1 MKDAA
6 SEEAPS
12 AACSVSWRGLVLR
25 EKVACLVCLNTDTGE
40 QLVVKKIFIRGNNR
54 VRTRVLAS
62 LENEM
67 NLLGT
72 LRHPHIVQ
80 YFGVQER
87 PECVNIF
94 MELMAGGSLKDQ
106 VGYRLRVLSV
116 YGRGRF

>member
-1 MKDAA
+1 M
-6 SEEAPS
+6 ST
-12 AACSVSWRGLVLR
+12 VSSSRGEHSQPML
-25 EKVACLVCLNTDTGE
+25 ALVCLNTDTGE
-40 QLVVKKIFIRGNNR
+40 QLVVKKIFIRGSSR
-54 VRTRVLAS
+54 IRTRMLAS

-106 VGYRLRVLSV
+106 VLHFAWLCRRSRQFRLLNTER
-116 YGRGRF
+116 